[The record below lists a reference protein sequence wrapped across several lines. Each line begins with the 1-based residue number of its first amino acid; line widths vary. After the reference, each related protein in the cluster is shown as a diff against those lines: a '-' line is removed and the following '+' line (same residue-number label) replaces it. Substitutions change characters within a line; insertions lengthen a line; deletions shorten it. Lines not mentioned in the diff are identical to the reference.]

1 MPENY
6 NQLVLSQLQAL
17 SQAIEALRGDL
28 QGVRQEIAELKAKED
43 KVVELKDWKQKID
56 EVASPTQ
63 LAKLV
68 EEVQDLNNFKTKAV
82 TIFAVV
88 QFAMGV
94 IVLII
99 ALSLFNGCLT
109 IKIFGWITQEMCL
122 KSLMTA
128 IYYQRCLTTVKMR
141 TSTLP
146 S

>member
-17 SQAIEALRGDL
+17 SQAIEALRVDL

-43 KVVELKDWKQKID
+43 KVVELKEWKQKVD

-68 EEVQDLNNFKTKAV
+68 QEVQDLNNFKTKAV

-88 QFAMGV
+88 QFAMGA
-94 IVLII
+94 IVF
-99 ALSLFNGCLT
+99 AMKF
-109 IKIFGWITQEMCL
+109 M
-122 KSLMTA
+122 
-128 IYYQRCLTTVKMR
+128 
-141 TSTLP
+141 
-146 S
+146 

>member
-43 KVVELKDWKQKID
+43 KVVELKEWKQKVD

-68 EEVQDLNNFKTKAV
+68 QEVQDLNNFKTKAV

-88 QFAMGV
+88 QFAMGA
-94 IVLII
+94 IVF
-99 ALSLFNGCLT
+99 AMKF
-109 IKIFGWITQEMCL
+109 M
-122 KSLMTA
+122 
-128 IYYQRCLTTVKMR
+128 
-141 TSTLP
+141 
-146 S
+146 